1 MLTATIVLFAI
12 AAVGGLTLA
21 IIRFR
26 GTPIP
31 PMGLAL
37 VHGAVAATA
46 LVLLLILALGASGT
60 STQRIA
66 LGGFVVAALGG
77 FFIFSFHV
85 RNKPLPIPMIVV
97 HAIVAVA
104 SFVTLLAAAM
114 GR

>member
-1 MLTATIVLFAI
+1 MLTTTLVLFAI
-12 AAVGGLTLA
+12 AALGGLTLA
-21 IIRFR
+21 IMRFR
-26 GTPIP
+26 GRAIP

-46 LVLLLILALGASGT
+46 LVLLLILALGTSGT
-60 STQRIA
+60 NMQRIA
-66 LGGFVVAALGG
+66 LG

-97 HAIVAVA
+97 HGLVAVA

>member
-1 MLTATIVLFAI
+1 MLTTTLVLFAI
-12 AAVGGLTLA
+12 AALGGLTLA
-21 IIRFR
+21 IMRFR
-26 GTPIP
+26 GRAIP

-46 LVLLLILALGASGT
+46 LVLLLILALGTSGT
-60 STQRIA
+60 NMQRIA

-97 HAIVAVA
+97 HGLVAVA